1 MFNWLDNLL
10 IKFAKKI
17 LNKYAPTGEFIAYI
31 NQEEEKILKKLG
43 AYGKPVNKTGIK
55 SFLFCFVAGTQVK
68 LADGTSK
75 NIEDIKIG
83 DEVLSWDNKLSQA
96 KVVKLMRPIH
106 SDMVELEWEHGKTT
120 NTFDHP
126 FWDSKNQTWA
136 SYNPKLT
143 EERYNFENVKPLK
156 VGTVGLYL
164 KDGEIIES
172 KLLSIKEKLEET
184 QTYIF
189 ELDKDNTFFANG
201 YLTHNK
207 GSWNPISIVKKVFIK
222 ALNLN
227 PFVAL
232 GISLFLSWI
241 LRPKIPEIEDF
252 GTNSFDDFERGIL
265 LNKQSNDA
273 NIPVIYGER
282 LTGGVRVFMET
293 SGTDNTYLY
302 MAIVMAEGEVND
314 ITEIRVD
321 DKIVTFASSFADN
334 TIVEVDSSDANFYK
348 DGESLIR
355 VEPHYGTDGQSAST
369 LLSTLDNWGSNHK
382 LSGLC
387 YLAIRL
393 KWNQDAFAGL
403 PKVQAKIQGKKVK
416 TYNAS
421 LVEQTASYSTNPAWC
436 LLDYLTNTRYG
447 KGLTTDEIDLQ
458 SFYDAS
464 LVCETQVTP
473 YSGGSDINI
482 FDTNVALD
490 TSKNLIS
497 NVRELIKGC
506 RGYLPYSSG
515 KYSLVIE
522 TTGTASITLTE
533 DDIIG
538 GYSLSTP
545 DKNER
550 YNRVIIGFVNPDR
563 NYQVDEVQWPP
574 IDDSGLSSADQHETM
589 KTADGGFLLEGRFSF
604 TTLTNQYQAEEM
616 AEVILRRS
624 REALSLGITVSLDAY
639 DLTIGDIVNITHSSL
654 GFSAK
659 PFRVLGITFNED
671 FTVGLSLVEHQD
683 SHYTWATKT
692 QASTVPSTNLPN
704 PFNIQPPASVTLD
717 DTLIEYNDGTVIVAL
732 DVTIGASTDSFIDYY
747 QVEYKKST
755 DSNYIIYAQGSGL
768 NHRVLNVI
776 DQDTYDVRVK
786 AVNTLGVSSTYV
798 TAQRTIVGAIAP
810 PSDVEDFSCNIV
822 GQEAHL
828 SWNQIPDLDL
838 AYYQLRFSEET
849 DGTADWQ
856 NSVNLVSKVSRPATS
871 ISVPARAGTYL
882 IKAVDKLG
890 NFSSNATAIISN
902 VTDTVNHNSIA
913 TQSEH
918 PDFLGTLTNTVIA
931 DDSIRLDSSE
941 LFDSASGLFDD
952 ETTRFFDSG
961 VSNAD
966 FFANGNYE
974 FADVIDIGAKHTAR
988 ITASLTQSSDNPDDL
1003 FDNRSGLFDSAPSN
1017 FDGDTPANCDA
1028 HLEIATS
1035 DDNITYTAFQNFVIG
1050 NYTARYFKFRV
1061 FLTSRDLASTPVVS
1075 AVTVTIDMPDRIFSA
1090 NDITSGA
1097 GTYTVTFTNPFK
1109 SVNYAVGITGED
1121 LATGDFF
1128 VVENK
1133 TINGFDLTFKNSGGT
1148 AISRTFDYIAKGF

>member
-1 MFNWLDNLL
+1 MGGVVEAVVNVVTSFIGWL
-10 IKFAKKI
+10 I
-17 LNKYAPTGEFIAYI
+17 PTPDIPDFETP
-31 NQEEEKILKKLG
+31 EEEKG
-43 AYGKPVNKTGIK
+43 
-55 SFLFCFVAGTQVK
+55 
-68 LADGTSK
+68 
-75 NIEDIKIG
+75 
-83 DEVLSWDNKLSQA
+83 VL
-96 KVVKLMRPIH
+96 I
-106 SDMVELEWEHGKTT
+106 
-120 NTFDHP
+120 
-126 FWDSKNQTWA
+126 
-136 SYNPKLT
+136 
-143 EERYNFENVKPLK
+143 
-156 VGTVGLYL
+156 
-164 KDGEIIES
+164 
-172 KLLSIKEKLEET
+172 
-184 QTYIF
+184 
-189 ELDKDNTFFANG
+189 
-201 YLTHNK
+201 
-207 GSWNPISIVKKVFIK
+207 
-222 ALNLN
+222 
-227 PFVAL
+227 
-232 GISLFLSWI
+232 
-241 LRPKIPEIEDF
+241 
-252 GTNSFDDFERGIL
+252 
-265 LNKQSNDA
+265 NKQSNNA
-273 NIPVIYGER
+273 QIPIVYGR
-282 LTGGVRVFMET
+282 RQVGITRVFLES

-302 MAIVMAEGEVND
+302 MAGVVCEGE
-314 ITEIRVD
+314 IEEIEEIYID
-321 DKIVTFASSFADN
+321 DKQVTFDGALTDG
-334 TIVEVDSSDANFYK
+334 TVREVDSSDSNFYK
-348 DGESLIR
+348 DSSHIQIQAF
-355 VEPHYGTDGQSAST
+355 YGTDNQVASSILT
-369 LLSTLDNWGSNHK
+369 NSTNWTSNHR
-382 LSGLC
+382 LRGVC
-387 YLAIRL
+387 YLAFRF
-393 KWNQDAFAGL
+393 KWNQDIFSSIPQVRVTLKGR
-403 PKVQAKIQGKKVK
+403 KV
-416 TYNAS
+416 YDPR
-421 LVEQTASYSTNPAWC
+421 TATTAYTSNSALI
-436 LLDYLTNTRYG
+436 LLDYLRNTRYG
-447 KGLTTDEIDLQ
+447 KGLPDSAFESDFA
-458 SFYDAS
+458 SFKTSANE
-464 LVCETQVTP
+464 CETQITP
-473 YSGGSDINI
+473 YTGADQINLFETNAVI
-482 FDTNVALD
+482 DTD
-490 TSKNLIS
+490 QK
-497 NVRELIKGC
+497 
-506 RGYLPYSSG
+506 
-515 KYSLVIE
+515 VIE
-522 TTGTASITLTE
+522 NVKKLLNPMRSLFTYNNGVYKLKIEGTGTAVKTITA
-533 DDIIG
+533 DHVVG
-538 GYSLSTP
+538 GAKVLGER
-545 DKNER
+545 KNNK
-550 YNRVIIGFVNPDR
+550 YNRVLGTFVNPDK
-563 NYQVDEVQWPP
+563 NWQNDTVSFPP
-574 IDDSGLSSADQHETM
+574 ADDSIVATEFKHATM
-589 KTADGGFLLEGRFSF
+589 LAQDNGTLLEGNFQF
-604 TTLTNQYQAEEM
+604 PNVTNKFGAE
-616 AEVILRRS
+616 ALCEVILRRS
-624 REALSLGITVSLDAY
+624 RNQLQIQ
-639 DLTIGDIVNITHSSL
+639 LTLTSEFLELEIGDIVAITYPSG
-654 GFSAK
+654 GFNAK
-659 PFRVLGITFNED
+659 PFRVLGLEINEDLTVNVQLFEHQDNFYTFNEKNPI
-671 FTVGLSLVEHQD
+671 
-683 SHYTWATKT
+683 ATIADT
-692 QASTVPSTNLPN
+692 ILPN
-704 PFNIQPPASVTLD
+704 PNSVQPPASLTLD

-732 DVTIGASTDSFIDYY
+732 DVTIGASTDSFVDYY

-786 AVNTLGVSSTYV
+786 AVNSLGVSSTYV

-988 ITASLTQSSDNPDDL
+988 ITASLTQTSDNPDDL
-1003 FDNRSGLFDSAPSN
+1003 FDNRSGLFDSASSN

-1035 DDNITYTAFQNFVIG
+1035 DDNVTYTAFQNFVIG

-1075 AVTVTIDMPDRIFSA
+1075 AVTVTIDMPDRIFSG

>member
-1 MFNWLDNLL
+1 M
-10 IKFAKKI
+10 
-17 LNKYAPTGEFIAYI
+17 G
-31 NQEEEKILKKLG
+31 G
-43 AYGKPVNKTGIK
+43 
-55 SFLFCFVAGTQVK
+55 FVG
-68 LADGTSK
+68 
-75 NIEDIKIG
+75 
-83 DEVLSWDNKLSQA
+83 
-96 KVVKLMRPIH
+96 KVVDTVAKA
-106 SDMVELEWEHGKTT
+106 
-120 NTFDHP
+120 
-126 FWDSKNQTWA
+126 SKFFGNM
-136 SYNPKLT
+136 NPL
-143 EERYNFENVKPLK
+143 V
-156 VGTVGLYL
+156 
-164 KDGEIIES
+164 S
-172 KLLSIKEKLEET
+172 
-184 QTYIF
+184 
-189 ELDKDNTFFANG
+189 
-201 YLTHNK
+201 
-207 GSWNPISIVKKVFIK
+207 
-222 ALNLN
+222 
-227 PFVAL
+227 L
-232 GISLFLSWI
+232 GITLFISWA
-241 LRPKIPEIEDF
+241 LRPKVPDIPDF
-252 GTNSFDDFERGIL
+252 GTNQFDDFERGIL
-265 LNKQSNDA
+265 LNKQSNDS

-282 LTGGVRVFMET
+282 LTGGTRVFMET

-302 MAIVMAEGEVND
+302 MSIVMAEGEIND
-314 ITEIRVD
+314 ITEILLD
-321 DKIVTFASSFADN
+321 DKVVTWASALSDG
-334 TIVEVDSSDANFYK
+334 TEVEVNSSDSNFYK
-348 DGESLIR
+348 DSTSLIT
-355 VEPHYGTDGQSAST
+355 VQPFYGTDGQSASS

-387 YLAIRL
+387 YLAIRF
-393 KWNQDAFAGL
+393 KWNQDAFTGV

-421 LVEQTASYSTNPAWC
+421 LVEQTASYQTNPAWC
-436 LLDYLTNTRYG
+436 LLDYLTNARYG
-447 KGLTTDEIDLQ
+447 KGLAISEIDLQ

-464 LVCETQVTP
+464 LICETQVTP

-482 FDTNVALD
+482 FDINTAID
-490 TSKNLIS
+490 TSRSILD
-497 NVRELIKGC
+497 NVREFLKGC
-506 RGYLPYSSG
+506 RGYLPYNAG
-515 KYSLVIE
+515 KYNLIIE

-533 DDIIG
+533 DNIIG

-545 DKNER
+545 TKNDR
-550 YNRVIIGFVNPDR
+550 YNRVIVGFVNPDR
-563 NYQVDEVQWPP
+563 NYQVDEVQFPP
-574 IDDSGLSSADQHETM
+574 IDDSGLPSADQHETM
-589 KTADGGFLLEGRFSF
+589 KTADGGFLLEGRFDF
-604 TTLTNQYQAEEM
+604 TTITSQYQAEEM

-624 REALSLGITVSLDAY
+624 REALSLGINVDFNGY
-639 DLTIGDIVNITHSSL
+639 DLAIGDIVNITHSSI

-659 PFRVLGITFNED
+659 PFRVIGITFNQD
-671 FTVGLSLVEHQD
+671 LTVGLSLVEYQD
-683 SHYTWATKT
+683 NHYQWSEKAEAT
-692 QASTVPSTNLPN
+692 TVPSTNLPN
-704 PFNIQPPASVTLD
+704 PFNVQPPASVTLD
-717 DTLIEYNDGTVIVAL
+717 DQLIEYNDGTVIVAL
-732 DVTIGASTDSFIDYY
+732 DVTIGASPDSFVDFY
-747 QVEYKKST
+747 QVEYKLSS

-776 DQDTYDVRVK
+776 DQQTYDVRVK
-786 AVNTLGVSSTYV
+786 AVSSIGSSSTYV
-798 TAQRTIVGAIAP
+798 TAQRTIIGAIAP

-849 DGTADWQ
+849 DGSADWQ

-902 VTDTVNHNSIA
+902 VTDVVNHNAVAS
-913 TQSEH
+913 QSEH

-941 LFDSASGLFDD
+941 LFDSGSGNFDD

-966 FFANGNYE
+966 FFATGNYE

-1003 FDNRSGLFDSAPSN
+1003 FDNRTGLFDTASSN

-1075 AVTVTIDMPDRIFSA
+1075 QVSVTIDMPDRIFSG

-1097 GTYTVTFTNPFK
+1097 GTYTITFTNSFK

-1128 VVENK
+1128 LVENK